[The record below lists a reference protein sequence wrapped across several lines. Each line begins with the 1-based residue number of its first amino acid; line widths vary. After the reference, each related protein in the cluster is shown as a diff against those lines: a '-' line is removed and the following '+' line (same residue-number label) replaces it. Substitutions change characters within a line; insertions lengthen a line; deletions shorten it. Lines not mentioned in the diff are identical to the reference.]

1 MIEIGPNLTEAIKAI
16 AFAAGIIGLFWGLAK
31 LFNGD

>member
-16 AFAAGIIGLFWGLAK
+16 AWSVGVVGALWTLAK

>member
-16 AFAAGIIGLFWGLAK
+16 AIAVGFIGVVWAFSK
-31 LFNGD
+31 MR